1 MRFFKR
7 SRWVILFLT
16 VFLFVN
22 FSVAFSQ
29 EKVVSPL
36 VEELEKMER
45 ILYGVPQSGGVLTRI
60 EQIERDLIGDTLS
73 GTLAERVDT
82 LKRFI
87 LTGTPE
93 EPSLEFKIKAV
104 RLTLNAKPSE
114 SGILT
119 AELDEL
125 ERLVFGVTSDQPIGV
140 RVDHLYRT
148 CVDINKIK
156 AFTVTVPAG
165 TLVKISIDTELHS
178 ERNNKGDA
186 VPFTVVEDVKVE
198 DILVIPAGTKGV
210 GTITKL
216 KRRGSFG
223 KPGLLEIDFGE
234 VPAIDGTMISLT
246 MGEKAIQENKSVAY
260 AVGASIAG
268 LAVFGP
274 IGAVAGIFVQGEP
287 AKVEAG
293 TELFV
298 EVAEEAKV
306 SGPLVAGEYVPGGG
320 QELVPAGEEVP
331 WGEETPSYTDTE
343 KGSSALDMQEV
354 PQVEVEIRP
363 LEEWGEEVSK

>member
-1 MRFFKR
+1 MRFLKK
-7 SRWVILFLT
+7 VNLIILFLA
-16 VFLFVN
+16 VFLFTS
-22 FSVAFSQ
+22 FSVAFAQ
-29 EKVVSPL
+29 ERVVSPL
-36 VEELEKMER
+36 VEELERMER
-45 ILYGVPQSGGVLTRI
+45 ILYGVPQSGGVLSRI
-60 EQIERDLIGDTLS
+60 EQIEKDLIGDTLS

-104 RLTLNAKPSE
+104 RLTLNAQPPE

-165 TLVKISIDTELHS
+165 TLVKVSIDAELHS

-198 DILVIPAGTKGV
+198 DILIIPAGTKGV
-210 GTITKL
+210 GTLTKV
-216 KRRGSFG
+216 KRRGNFG

-234 VPAIDGTMISLT
+234 VPAVDGTLIPLT

-298 EVAEEAKV
+298 EVAKEVRV
-306 SGPLVAGEYVPGGG
+306 SGPLAAGEYVPRAS
-320 QELVPAGEEVP
+320 ETWETPPE
-331 WGEETPSYTDTE
+331 GEETPGDESSWVEETPSGLDT
-343 KGSSALDMQEV
+343 QEV
-354 PQVEVEIRP
+354 PQVEVEIKP